1 MLSERAERRLPF
13 ESAALFD
20 LAADIEQYPLYLP
33 GWREVHIEQRQGDGC
48 RAIQT
53 VGFGPAQLRFR
64 TDAALHRPE
73 RIEVTS
79 DDPQFRHFYLGWRFE
94 GVRRGECR
102 VELAVELELRSFLLQ
117 RSMEWLGPSV
127 VGDALQAFEGYACQ
141 RLGPPAAGK

>member
-1 MLSERAERRLPF
+1 MLNERAERRLPYG
-13 ESAALFD
+13 SAALFD

-33 GWREVHIEQRQGDGC
+33 GWREVLIERRQGGEC

-64 TDAALHRPE
+64 SDAALHRPE

-94 GVRRGECR
+94 STRRGECR
-102 VELAVELELRSFLLQ
+102 VELAVKLELRSFLLQ
-117 RSMEWLGPSV
+117 RSVEWMGSPV
-127 VGDALQAFEGYACQ
+127 VGDALRAFEGYARE
-141 RLGPPAAGK
+141 RLGPPGAGK